1 MDQVWPSLYGLPKH
15 VPKLD
20 DLLYDLFNPTVAEL
34 AAAMGVSER
43 TAKRWV
49 AENDAPLPVKLAL
62 FWLTKWGMQWTNAD
76 LYNEAQL
83 HFSMNGCQA
92 RLIRDLKTKLHRT
105 AKLGSF
111 GSANDP
117 AEGVELPLPPGLK
130 AVQLHR
136 QRVNLAG
143 IAKRDRKVDPL
154 APGLIRERLCKPTVS
169 YQHFVQKK
177 RRTA

>member
-1 MDQVWPSLYGLPKH
+1 MSMLMRLPKH
-15 VPKLD
+15 VPKLN

-49 AENDAPLPVKLAL
+49 AENDAPLSVKLAL

-83 HFSMNGCQA
+83 HFSMNSCQA
-92 RLIRDLKTKLHRT
+92 RHIRDLKTKLRRT

-117 AEGVELPLPPGLK
+117 AEGVELPLPAGVK
-130 AVQLHR
+130 AVQMHR
-136 QRVNLAG
+136 QTVNLPRG
-143 IAKRDRKVDPL
+143 AKRDRRVDPL
-154 APGLIRERLCKPTVS
+154 APGLIRERLCKPTVG

-177 RRTA
+177 RRAA